1 MTQTGNATSRKFWLR
16 TDVSQTAAAVLD
28 NRGVGG
34 TENHHNQA
42 PKEDRKGIPNMNR
55 TTAVA
60 ARRSW
65 QRQSDQKGIRDI
77 RGLPDDHFDGV
88 WESIILPSGLKDRL
102 LAQAVLN
109 FTARARLQQVHLPV
123 HGIILLVGPP
133 GTGKTSLARG
143 LASRAAAS
151 LNGTL
156 TFIEIDPHAL
166 ASAAHGK
173 TQQAVS
179 HLLGT
184 VLAEESSTSPCI
196 VLLDEVETLAAA
208 RSKMSMEA
216 NPVDVHR
223 ATDAVLT
230 QLDQLAAEHPQLL
243 FLATSNFAGAI
254 DEALLSRADLVV
266 TIDLPTPEA
275 CKAILL
281 DTLDRLAK
289 VYPRIASLRGTPPIE
304 KAAAIAAGLD
314 ARRIRKAV
322 LSALAESKQ
331 IAANPE
337 TLTADAVL
345 AAVQRAQAE
354 CANMGESR

>member
-1 MTQTGNATSRKFWLR
+1 MIVNYRFGPWFRLAISGG
-16 TDVSQTAAAVLD
+16 
-28 NRGVGG
+28 RGDREI
-34 TENHHNQA
+34 TFNLA
-42 PKEDRKGIPNMNR
+42 PDEGRKGILMNR
-55 TTAVA
+55 ITPIGA
-60 ARRSW
+60 ARPPRRS
-65 QRQSDQKGIRDI
+65 SDQKGIHEI
-77 RGLPDDHFDGV
+77 RRLPDAEFDGV
-88 WESIILPSGLKDRL
+88 WDSIILPPGLKDRV

-123 HGIILLVGPP
+123 HGIILFVGPA

-151 LNGTL
+151 LNGGL
-156 TFIEIDPHAL
+156 TYIEVDPHAL

-173 TQQAVS
+173 TQQAVA

-184 VLAEESSTSPCI
+184 VLAEQSSTSPCI
-196 VLLDEVETLAAA
+196 VLLDEVETLAAD

-216 NPVDVHR
+216 NPIDVHR

-230 QLDQLAAEHPQLL
+230 QLDQLAADYPQLL

-254 DEALLSRADLVV
+254 DEAFLSRADLVV

-275 CKAILL
+275 CKAIVL
-281 DTLDRLAK
+281 DTIDRLAK
-289 VYPRIASLRGTPPIE
+289 AYPKLAALRSAPQIT
-304 KAAAIAAGLD
+304 KAAAIAVGLD

-322 LSALAESKQ
+322 LSSLAHNKQ

-337 TLTADAVL
+337 LLTADAVL
-345 AAVQRAQAE
+345 DAMQCAQAE
-354 CANMGESR
+354 RANMEKSR

>member
-1 MTQTGNATSRKFWLR
+1 
-16 TDVSQTAAAVLD
+16 
-28 NRGVGG
+28 
-34 TENHHNQA
+34 
-42 PKEDRKGIPNMNR
+42 MNR
-55 TTAVA
+55 ITPIEA
-60 ARRSW
+60 APRRC
-65 QRQSDQKGIRDI
+65 RPPDQKGIHDI
-77 RGLPDDHFDGV
+77 RRLPDAEFDGV
-88 WESIILPSGLKDRL
+88 WDSIIVPDGLKDRL

-109 FTARARLQQVHLPV
+109 FTARARLQKVHLPV
-123 HGIILLVGPP
+123 HGIILMVGPP

-151 LNGTL
+151 LNGAMNY
-156 TFIEIDPHAL
+156 IEVDPHAL

-173 TQQAVS
+173 TQQAVA

-184 VLAEESSTSPCI
+184 VLAEQSSASPCI
-196 VLLDEVETLAAA
+196 VLLDEVETLAAD

-216 NPVDVHR
+216 NPIDVHR

-230 QLDQLAAEHPQLL
+230 QLDQLAAEFPQLL
-243 FLATSNFAGAI
+243 FLATSNFSKAI
-254 DEALLSRADLVV
+254 DEAFLSRADLVV

-281 DTLDRLAK
+281 DTIARLAEA
-289 VYPRIASLRGTPPIE
+289 YPKLASLRTAPQIA
-304 KAAAIAAGLD
+304 KAGEIVVGLD

-322 LSALAESKQ
+322 LSALAHSKQ
-331 IAANPE
+331 IATNLE

-354 CANMGESR
+354 RANMEKRR

>member
-1 MTQTGNATSRKFWLR
+1 LT
-16 TDVSQTAAAVLD
+16 V
-28 NRGVGG
+28 NRITPIGS
-34 TENHHNQA
+34 A
-42 PKEDRKGIPNMNR
+42 RPP
-55 TTAVA
+55 
-60 ARRSW
+60 RRS
-65 QRQSDQKGIRDI
+65 SDQKGIHDI
-77 RGLPDDHFDGV
+77 RRLPDAEFDGV
-88 WESIILPSGLKDRL
+88 WDSIILPPGLKDRV

-123 HGIILLVGPP
+123 HGIILFVGPA

-143 LASRAAAS
+143 LASRTAAS
-151 LNGTL
+151 LSDGL
-156 TFIEIDPHAL
+156 TYIEVDPHAL

-173 TQQAVS
+173 TQQAVA

-184 VLAEESSTSPCI
+184 VLAEHSSTSPCI
-196 VLLDEVETLAAA
+196 VLLDEVETLAAD

-230 QLDQLAAEHPQLL
+230 QLDQLAADYPRLL

-254 DEALLSRADLVV
+254 DEAFLSRADLVV

-275 CKAILL
+275 CKAIVL
-281 DTLDRLAK
+281 DTIDRLAK
-289 VYPRIASLRGTPPIE
+289 AYPKLSALRSAPQIAKAGT
-304 KAAAIAAGLD
+304 IAVGLD

-322 LSALAESKQ
+322 LSSLAHSKQ

-337 TLTADAVL
+337 LLTADAVL
-345 AAVQRAQAE
+345 DAMQRAQAE
-354 CANMGESR
+354 RTNMEKSR

>member
-1 MTQTGNATSRKFWLR
+1 MTRITPIPFSSTQ
-16 TDVSQTAAAVLD
+16 
-28 NRGVGG
+28 GG
-34 TENHHNQA
+34 RA
-42 PKEDRKGIPNMNR
+42 K
-55 TTAVA
+55 
-60 ARRSW
+60 RRS
-65 QRQSDQKGIRDI
+65 SDQKGIHDI
-77 RGLPDDHFDGV
+77 RSLPDQEFDGL
-88 WESIILPSGLKDRL
+88 WDSIILPPGLKDRL

-151 LNGTL
+151 LNAAL
-156 TFIEIDPHAL
+156 TYIEVDPHAL

-184 VLAEESSTSPCI
+184 VLAEESSTKPCI
-196 VLLDEVETLAAA
+196 VLLDEVETLVAD

-223 ATDAVLT
+223 ATDAALT
-230 QLDQLAAEHPQLL
+230 QLDQLAAEYPQLL
-243 FLATSNFAGAI
+243 FVATSNFVRAI
-254 DEALLSRADLVV
+254 DEAFSSRADLVM

-281 DTLDRLAK
+281 DTLERLAG
-289 VYPRIASLRGTPPIE
+289 VYPKIAQLRTAPEIGKAASL
-304 KAAAIAAGLD
+304 AAGLD

-322 LSALAESKQ
+322 LAALADTKQ
-331 IAANPE
+331 IAASPE
-337 TLTADAVL
+337 TLTAAAVL

-354 CANMGESR
+354 RANMEKSR